1 MKKKTKK
8 QKQNK
13 TKPKKKKQKTY
24 QEITSRKAIK
34 PHCHNLSGRI
44 TIDVTAWL
52 GGCKSKL
59 YKYSSGLYRMPFV
72 RRMVDT
78 KKHQF

>member
-1 MKKKTKK
+1 MPALVKYTDNPGEKNKNKKNT
-8 QKQNK
+8 N
-13 TKPKKKKQKTY
+13 